1 MKSIL
6 KTTDLS
12 IKKSFNL
19 NGKLFSFDKPLI
31 MGIINMTPDSFFDG
45 GKYNSCEKAL
55 IKIEN
60 MLNQGASIIDI
71 GGCSTRPGSESI
83 SISEEWIRI
92 EKIIKQSIKF
102 FPKII
107 ISVDTFRSDIA
118 KRALIEGASIIND
131 ISGGSYDSNMYKV
144 VSNFKA
150 PYVLMHLRGIPK
162 NMMEKTNYEN
172 LMIELLKY
180 FSKKIK
186 RLKKFGIND
195 VILDPGFGFAKDYNQ
210 NYEILKNLSLL
221 KKFNLPILVGL
232 SRKLFVKKKFGLSNV
247 DSLKGTIKLNEIA
260 INNGANILRVHDVK
274 EANECIKI
282 TTFAKNNN

>member
-1 MKSIL
+1 
-6 KTTDLS
+6 
-12 IKKSFNL
+12 
-19 NGKLFSFDKPLI
+19 
-31 MGIINMTPDSFFDG
+31 MTPDSFFDG
-45 GKYNSCEKAL
+45 GKYNSCDKAL
-55 IKIEN
+55 VKIEN
-60 MLNQGASIIDI
+60 MLDKSASIIDI
-71 GGCSTRPGSESI
+71 GGCSTRPGSELI

-131 ISGGSYDSNMYKV
+131 ISGGNYDSNMYKV

-150 PYVLMHLRGIPK
+150 PYVLMHLRGIPN

-172 LMIELLKY
+172 LMVELLKY

-186 RLKKFGIND
+186 KLKKFGIND

-210 NYEILKNLSLL
+210 NYDMLKNLSLL

-232 SRKLFVKKKFGLSNV
+232 SRKSFVKKKFGSSNV
-247 DSLKGTIKLNEIA
+247 DLLKGTIKLNEIA

-274 EANECIKI
+274 ENIFLI
-282 TTFAKNNN
+282 R

>member
-1 MKSIL
+1 MKSIS

-19 NGKLFSFDKPLI
+19 NGKLFSLDKPLI

-45 GKYNSCEKAL
+45 GKYNSCDKAL

-60 MLNQGASIIDI
+60 MLDQGASIIDI
-71 GGCSTRPGSESI
+71 GGCSTRPCSESI

-232 SRKLFVKKKFGLSNV
+232 SRKLFVKKKFGSSNV

-274 EANECIKI
+274 ENLFLIR
-282 TTFAKNNN
+282 

>member
-45 GKYNSCEKAL
+45 GKYNSCDKAL
-55 IKIEN
+55 VKIEN
-60 MLNQGASIIDI
+60 MLDQGASIIDI

-83 SISEEWIRI
+83 SISEEWNRI

-172 LMIELLKY
+172 LMVELLKY

-186 RLKKFGIND
+186 RLNKFGIND

-232 SRKLFVKKKFGLSNV
+232 SRKSFVKKKFGSSNV

-274 EANECIKI
+274 ENLFLIR
-282 TTFAKNNN
+282 

>member
-45 GKYNSCEKAL
+45 GKYNSCDKAL
-55 IKIEN
+55 VKIEN
-60 MLNQGASIIDI
+60 MLDQGASIIDI
-71 GGCSTRPGSESI
+71 GGCSTRPGSELI

-131 ISGGSYDSNMYKV
+131 ISGGNYDSNMYKV

-150 PYVLMHLRGIPK
+150 PYVLMHLRGIPN

-172 LMIELLKY
+172 LMVELLKY

-186 RLKKFGIND
+186 KLKKFGIND

-210 NYEILKNLSLL
+210 NYDMLKNLSLL

-232 SRKLFVKKKFGLSNV
+232 SRKSFVKKKFGSSNV
-247 DSLKGTIKLNEIA
+247 DLLKGTIKLNEIA

-274 EANECIKI
+274 ENIFLI
-282 TTFAKNNN
+282 R

>member
-55 IKIEN
+55 TKIEN
-60 MLNQGASIIDI
+60 MLDQGASIIDI

-274 EANECIKI
+274 ENLFLIR
-282 TTFAKNNN
+282 

>member
-45 GKYNSCEKAL
+45 GKYNSCDKAL
-55 IKIEN
+55 VKIEN
-60 MLNQGASIIDI
+60 MLDQGASIIDI

-118 KRALIEGASIIND
+118 KRAVIEGASIIND

-172 LMIELLKY
+172 LMVELLKY

-186 RLKKFGIND
+186 KLKKFGIND

-210 NYEILKNLSLL
+210 NYDMLKNLSLL

-232 SRKLFVKKKFGLSNV
+232 SRKSFVKKKFGSSNV
-247 DSLKGTIKLNEIA
+247 DLLKGTIKLNEIA

-274 EANECIKI
+274 ENIFLI
-282 TTFAKNNN
+282 R

>member
-210 NYEILKNLSLL
+210 NYDILKNLSLL

-232 SRKLFVKKKFGLSNV
+232 SRKSFVKKKFGSSNV
-247 DSLKGTIKLNEIA
+247 DSLKGTIKLNEMA
-260 INNGANILRVHDVK
+260 INNGANILRVHDV
-274 EANECIKI
+274 EENLFLIR
-282 TTFAKNNN
+282 

>member
-1 MKSIL
+1 MKSIS

-45 GKYNSCEKAL
+45 GKYNSCDKAL

-60 MLNQGASIIDI
+60 MLDQGASIIDI
-71 GGCSTRPGSESI
+71 GGCSTSPGSELI

-118 KRALIEGASIIND
+118 KRAVIEGASIIND
-131 ISGGSYDSNMYKV
+131 ISGGNYDSNMYKV
-144 VSNFKA
+144 VSNVKA
-150 PYVLMHLRGIPK
+150 PYVLMHLRGIPN

-172 LMIELLKY
+172 LMVELLKY

-186 RLKKFGIND
+186 KLKKFGIND

-210 NYEILKNLSLL
+210 NYDMLKNLSLL

-232 SRKLFVKKKFGLSNV
+232 SRKSFVKKKFGSSNV
-247 DSLKGTIKLNEIA
+247 DLLKGTIKLNEIA

-274 EANECIKI
+274 ENLFLIR
-282 TTFAKNNN
+282 

>member
-45 GKYNSCEKAL
+45 GKYNSCDKAL
-55 IKIEN
+55 VKIEN
-60 MLNQGASIIDI
+60 MLDQGASIIDI

-172 LMIELLKY
+172 LMVELLKY

-186 RLKKFGIND
+186 KLKKFGIND

-210 NYEILKNLSLL
+210 NYDMLKNLSLL

-232 SRKLFVKKKFGLSNV
+232 SRKSFVKKKFGSSNV

-274 EANECIKI
+274 ENLFLIR
-282 TTFAKNNN
+282 

>member
-60 MLNQGASIIDI
+60 MLDQGASIIDI

-221 KKFNLPILVGL
+221 KKFNLPILAGL
-232 SRKLFVKKKFGLSNV
+232 SRKLFVKKKFGSSNV

-274 EANECIKI
+274 ENLFLIR
-282 TTFAKNNN
+282 

>member
-45 GKYNSCEKAL
+45 GKYNSCDKAL
-55 IKIEN
+55 VKIEN
-60 MLNQGASIIDI
+60 MLDQGASIIDI

-172 LMIELLKY
+172 LMVELLKY

-186 RLKKFGIND
+186 RLNKFGIND

-210 NYEILKNLSLL
+210 NYDILKNLSLL

-232 SRKLFVKKKFGLSNV
+232 SRKSFVKKKFGSSNV

-274 EANECIKI
+274 ENLFLIR
-282 TTFAKNNN
+282 

>member
-60 MLNQGASIIDI
+60 MLDQGASIIDI
-71 GGCSTRPGSESI
+71 GGCSTRPGSELI

-232 SRKLFVKKKFGLSNV
+232 SRKLFVKKKFGSSNV

-274 EANECIKI
+274 ENLFLIR
-282 TTFAKNNN
+282 

>member
-45 GKYNSCEKAL
+45 GKYNSCDKAL
-55 IKIEN
+55 VKIEN
-60 MLNQGASIIDI
+60 MLDQGASIIDI

-83 SISEEWIRI
+83 SISEEWNRI

-172 LMIELLKY
+172 LMVELLKY

-186 RLKKFGIND
+186 KLKKFGIND

-210 NYEILKNLSLL
+210 NYDILKNLFLL

-232 SRKLFVKKKFGLSNV
+232 SRKSFVKKKFGSSNV

-274 EANECIKI
+274 ENLFLIR
-282 TTFAKNNN
+282 

>member
-45 GKYNSCEKAL
+45 GKYNSCDKAL

-60 MLNQGASIIDI
+60 MLDQGASIIDI

-232 SRKLFVKKKFGLSNV
+232 SRKLFVKKKFGSSNV

-260 INNGANILRVHDVK
+260 VNNGANILRVHDVK
-274 EANECIKI
+274 ENLFLIR
-282 TTFAKNNN
+282 

>member
-45 GKYNSCEKAL
+45 GKYNSCDKAL
-55 IKIEN
+55 VKIEN
-60 MLNQGASIIDI
+60 MLDQGASIIDI

-83 SISEEWIRI
+83 SISEEWNRI

-144 VSNFKA
+144 VSNFNA

-172 LMIELLKY
+172 LMVELLKY

-186 RLKKFGIND
+186 RLNKFGIND

-232 SRKLFVKKKFGLSNV
+232 SRKLFVKKKFGSSNV
-247 DSLKGTIKLNEIA
+247 DSLKGTIKLNEMA
-260 INNGANILRVHDVK
+260 INNGANILRVHDV
-274 EANECIKI
+274 EENLFLIR
-282 TTFAKNNN
+282 

>member
-45 GKYNSCEKAL
+45 GKYNSCDKAL
-55 IKIEN
+55 VKIEN
-60 MLNQGASIIDI
+60 MLDQGASIIDI

-83 SISEEWIRI
+83 SISEEWNRI

-144 VSNFKA
+144 VSNFNA

-172 LMIELLKY
+172 LMVELLKY

-186 RLKKFGIND
+186 RLNKFGIND

-210 NYEILKNLSLL
+210 NYDILKNLSLL

-232 SRKLFVKKKFGLSNV
+232 SRKSFVKKKFGSSNV
-247 DSLKGTIKLNEIA
+247 DSLKGTIKLNEMA
-260 INNGANILRVHDVK
+260 INNGANILRVHDV
-274 EANECIKI
+274 EENLFLIR
-282 TTFAKNNN
+282 

>member
-55 IKIEN
+55 TKIEN
-60 MLNQGASIIDI
+60 MLDQGASIIDI
-71 GGCSTRPGSESI
+71 GGCSTRPGSELI

-107 ISVDTFRSDIA
+107 ISVDTFRSAIA
-118 KRALIEGASIIND
+118 QRALIEGASIIND

-232 SRKLFVKKKFGLSNV
+232 SRKLFVKKKFGSSNV

-274 EANECIKI
+274 ENLFLIR
-282 TTFAKNNN
+282 

>member
-45 GKYNSCEKAL
+45 GKYNSCDKAL
-55 IKIEN
+55 VKIEN
-60 MLNQGASIIDI
+60 MLDQGASIIDI

-83 SISEEWIRI
+83 SISEEWNRI

-144 VSNFKA
+144 VSNFNA

-172 LMIELLKY
+172 LMVELLKY

-195 VILDPGFGFAKDYNQ
+195 IILDPGFGFAKDYNQ

-232 SRKLFVKKKFGLSNV
+232 SRKLFVKKKFGSSNV
-247 DSLKGTIKLNEIA
+247 DSLKGTIKLNEMA
-260 INNGANILRVHDVK
+260 INNGANILRVHDV
-274 EANECIKI
+274 EENLFLIR
-282 TTFAKNNN
+282 

>member
-45 GKYNSCEKAL
+45 GKYNSCDKAL
-55 IKIEN
+55 VKIEN
-60 MLNQGASIIDI
+60 MLDQGASIIDI

-131 ISGGSYDSNMYKV
+131 ISGGSFDSNMYKV

-232 SRKLFVKKKFGLSNV
+232 SRKLFVKKKFGSSNV

-274 EANECIKI
+274 ENLFLIR
-282 TTFAKNNN
+282 

>member
-1 MKSIL
+1 
-6 KTTDLS
+6 
-12 IKKSFNL
+12 
-19 NGKLFSFDKPLI
+19 
-31 MGIINMTPDSFFDG
+31 MTPDSFFDG
-45 GKYNSCEKAL
+45 GKYNLCDKAL
-55 IKIEN
+55 VKIEN
-60 MLNQGASIIDI
+60 MLDQGVSIIDI

-131 ISGGSYDSNMYKV
+131 ISGGSYDSNIYKV

-172 LMIELLKY
+172 LMVELLKY

-186 RLKKFGIND
+186 KLKKFGIND

-210 NYEILKNLSLL
+210 NYDMLKNLSLL

-232 SRKLFVKKKFGLSNV
+232 SRKSFVKKKFGSSNV

-274 EANECIKI
+274 ENLFLIR
-282 TTFAKNNN
+282 

>member
-45 GKYNSCEKAL
+45 GKYNSCDKAL
-55 IKIEN
+55 VKIEN
-60 MLNQGASIIDI
+60 MLDQGASIIDI

-144 VSNFKA
+144 VSNFNA

-172 LMIELLKY
+172 LMVELLKY

-186 RLKKFGIND
+186 RLNKFGIND

-232 SRKLFVKKKFGLSNV
+232 SRKLFVKKKFGSSNA

-274 EANECIKI
+274 ENLFLIR
-282 TTFAKNNN
+282 

>member
-60 MLNQGASIIDI
+60 MLDQGASIIDI
-71 GGCSTRPGSESI
+71 GGCSTRPGSELI

-195 VILDPGFGFAKDYNQ
+195 VILDPGFGFAKNYNQ

-232 SRKLFVKKKFGLSNV
+232 SRKLFVKKKFGSSNA

-274 EANECIKI
+274 ENLFLIR
-282 TTFAKNNN
+282 

>member
-60 MLNQGASIIDI
+60 MLDQGASIIDI

-150 PYVLMHLRGIPK
+150 PYVLMHLRGSPK

-195 VILDPGFGFAKDYNQ
+195 VILDPGFGFAKNYNQ

-221 KKFNLPILVGL
+221 KKFNLPILAGL
-232 SRKLFVKKKFGLSNV
+232 SRKLFVKKKFGSSNA

-274 EANECIKI
+274 ENLFLIR
-282 TTFAKNNN
+282 

>member
-45 GKYNSCEKAL
+45 GKYNSCDKAL

-60 MLNQGASIIDI
+60 MLDQGASIIDI

-118 KRALIEGASIIND
+118 NRALIEGASIIND

-162 NMMEKTNYEN
+162 NMMEKTNYDN
-172 LMIELLKY
+172 LMVELLKY

-186 RLKKFGIND
+186 KLKKFGIND

-210 NYEILKNLSLL
+210 NYEVLKNLSLL

-232 SRKLFVKKKFGLSNV
+232 SRKLFVKKKFGSSNV

-260 INNGANILRVHDVK
+260 VNNGANILRVHDVK
-274 EANECIKI
+274 ENLFLIR
-282 TTFAKNNN
+282 